1 MSISKRP
8 FTLSGQLS
16 KKGFSG
22 PVKIL
27 NGVDSDAHF
36 IQNLSQQVFQ
46 QYGPY
51 DETLVRWY
59 LSGMTMTI
67 LAYAGQ
73 RPVGF
78 AMLGQSSGDGLFS
91 RIFECLAIAVVPDA
105 HKNGIGTLLMK
116 NIENSAREQTAEM
129 LFLHTASDNLPAQKL
144 FESRGFEIKQLKK
157 RFYPQ
162 GQDAVMM
169 VRLFHAAA

>member
-1 MSISKRP
+1 ML
-8 FTLSGQLS
+8 TGQLS
-16 KKGFSG
+16 ENGFSD
-22 PVKIL
+22 PIKIL

-51 DETLVRWY
+51 DETLIRWY

-78 AMLGQSSGDGLFS
+78 AMLGKSTEDDLFS
-91 RIFECLAIAVVPDA
+91 QIFECLAIAVVPDA
-105 HKNGIGTLLMK
+105 QKNGIGTLLMK

-129 LFLHTASDNLPAQKL
+129 MFLHTASDNLPAQKL

-157 RFYPQ
+157 RFYPE

-169 VRLFHAAA
+169 VRMFLVAA